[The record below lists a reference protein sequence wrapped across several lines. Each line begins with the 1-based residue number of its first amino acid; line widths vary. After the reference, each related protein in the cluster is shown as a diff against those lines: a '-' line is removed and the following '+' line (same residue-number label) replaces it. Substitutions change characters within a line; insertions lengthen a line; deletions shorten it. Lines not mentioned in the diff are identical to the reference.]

1 MTQQTGNVDQKETRE
16 IKLEQLVVVV
26 MAMEIFVHL
35 VVKMIG
41 GKNMEQESLTT
52 LADYINLE

>member
-1 MTQQTGNVDQKETRE
+1 VDQKETRE

>member
-26 MAMEIFVHL
+26 MAMEIFVLL

-41 GKNMEQESLTT
+41 GKNMEHEPLTT